1 MPPAIDV
8 RRASSRSLARTRRPT
23 VLELLLVAK
32 DALSLEGSG
41 ALTEGDAARITA
53 AEGQRSTAGA
63 EGAEVLMWEMDAT
76 VVLR

>member
-1 MPPAIDV
+1 MPPAIDI
-8 RRASSRSLARTRRPT
+8 RHASSPQPRPYSLAT

-41 ALTEGDAARITA
+41 ALTEEDAARITA
-53 AEGQRSTAGA
+53 AEGQRITASA
-63 EGAEVLMWEMDAT
+63 EGAEVLMWEVDAT